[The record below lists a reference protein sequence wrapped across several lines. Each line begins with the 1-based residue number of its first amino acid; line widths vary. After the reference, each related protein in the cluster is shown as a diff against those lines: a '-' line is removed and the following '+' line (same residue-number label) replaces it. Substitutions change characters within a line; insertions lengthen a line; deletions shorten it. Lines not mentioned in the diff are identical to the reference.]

1 MQHFF
6 DNILLEVDS
15 MENIFEGISNKNK
28 FKLLKNLGADTLH
41 YSKDES
47 VIRLFKDD
55 NIINFIVKGNIKVV
69 LNNINGN
76 QIVTDDLSDGDIFSS
91 TINYIDENE
100 TDAIVTEDT
109 EIISMNQKD
118 IIDFKDNSKS
128 YYNIFIKNLFII
140 MTKKIS
146 ERNERIQIL
155 TKKTIRYRLLEYFE
169 IMRKKNNSLNI
180 YLPYNYIDLAAYIAV
195 DRSAMSRELS
205 YLKEEGFISIKGKK
219 ITLLYK

>member
-1 MQHFF
+1 
-6 DNILLEVDS
+6 

-28 FKLLKNLGADTLH
+28 LKLLKNLGADTLH
-41 YSKDES
+41 YTKDES

-55 NIINFIVKGNIKVV
+55 NIINFIVQGNVKVV
-69 LNNINGN
+69 LNTINGN
-76 QIVTDDLSDGDIFSS
+76 QIVTDDLSEGDVFSS

-109 EIISMNQKD
+109 EIISMNAQD

-128 YYNIFIKNLFII
+128 YYNVFIKNLFII

-205 YLKEEGFISIKGKK
+205 NLKDEGFINIKGKK
-219 ITLLYK
+219 ITILYK

>member
-1 MQHFF
+1 MG
-6 DNILLEVDS
+6 
-15 MENIFEGISNKNK
+15 NIFVGISEKNK
-28 FKLLKNLGADTLH
+28 RKLLKNLGADTLH
-41 YSKDES
+41 YKKDQS

-55 NIINFIVKGNIKVV
+55 NIINFIVKGNVKVV

-76 QIVTDDLSDGDIFSS
+76 QIVTEDLYDGDVFSS

-109 EIISMNQKD
+109 EIISMNQQD

-128 YYNIFIKNLFII
+128 YYNMFIKNLFII
-140 MTKKIS
+140 MTEKIS

-205 YLKEEGFISIKGKK
+205 NLKDEGFINIKGKK
-219 ITLLYK
+219 ITILYK

>member
-1 MQHFF
+1 
-6 DNILLEVDS
+6 

-28 FKLLKNLGADTLH
+28 LKLLKNLGADTLR
-41 YSKDES
+41 YTKDES

-55 NIINFIVKGNIKVV
+55 NIINFIVQGNVKVV
-69 LNNINGN
+69 LNTINGN
-76 QIVTDDLSDGDIFSS
+76 QIVTDDLSEGDVFSS

-109 EIISMNQKD
+109 EIISMNAQD

-128 YYNIFIKNLFII
+128 YYNVFIKNLFII

-205 YLKEEGFISIKGKK
+205 NLKDEGFINIKGKK
-219 ITLLYK
+219 ITILYK

>member
-1 MQHFF
+1 
-6 DNILLEVDS
+6 

-28 FKLLKNLGADTLH
+28 NKLLKNLGADTLH
-41 YSKDES
+41 YTKDES
-47 VIRLFKDD
+47 IIRLFKDD
-55 NIINFIVKGNIKVV
+55 NIINFIVKGNVKVV

-76 QIVTDDLSDGDIFSS
+76 QIVTEDLYDGDVFSS

-109 EIISMNQKD
+109 EIISMNQQD

-128 YYNIFIKNLFII
+128 YYNVFIKNLFII

-205 YLKEEGFISIKGKK
+205 NLKDEGFINIKGKK
-219 ITLLYK
+219 ITILYK

>member
-1 MQHFF
+1 MG
-6 DNILLEVDS
+6 
-15 MENIFEGISNKNK
+15 NIFEGISEKNK
-28 FKLLKNLGADTLH
+28 RKLLKNLGADTLH
-41 YSKDES
+41 YTKDES

-55 NIINFIVKGNIKVV
+55 NIINFIVKGNVKVV
-69 LNNINGN
+69 LNTINGN
-76 QIVTDDLSDGDIFSS
+76 QIVTEDLYDGDVFSS
-91 TINYIDENE
+91 NINYIDENE

-109 EIISMNQKD
+109 EIISMNEQD

-205 YLKEEGFISIKGKK
+205 NLKDEGFINIKGKK
-219 ITLLYK
+219 ITILYK

>member
-1 MQHFF
+1 
-6 DNILLEVDS
+6 

-28 FKLLKNLGADTLH
+28 RKLLKNLGADTLH
-41 YSKDES
+41 YKKDES

-55 NIINFIVKGNIKVV
+55 NIINFIVKGNVKVV

-76 QIVTDDLSDGDIFSS
+76 QIVTEDLYDGDVFSS
-91 TINYIDENE
+91 TINYINENE

-205 YLKEEGFISIKGKK
+205 NLKDEGFINIKGKK
-219 ITLLYK
+219 ITILYK

>member
-1 MQHFF
+1 
-6 DNILLEVDS
+6 
-15 MENIFEGISNKNK
+15 MENIFEGISEKNK
-28 FKLLKNLGADTLH
+28 RKLLKNLGADTLH
-41 YSKDES
+41 YKKDES
-47 VIRLFKDD
+47 IIRLFKDD
-55 NIINFIVKGNIKVV
+55 NIINFIVKGNVKVV

-76 QIVTDDLSDGDIFSS
+76 QIITDDLYDGDVFSS
-91 TINYIDENE
+91 TINYINENE

-205 YLKEEGFISIKGKK
+205 NLKDEGFINIKGKK
-219 ITLLYK
+219 ITILYK

>member
-1 MQHFF
+1 
-6 DNILLEVDS
+6 

-28 FKLLKNLGADTLH
+28 RKLLKNLGADTLH
-41 YSKDES
+41 YTKDES
-47 VIRLFKDD
+47 IIRLFKDD
-55 NIINFIVKGNIKVV
+55 NIINFIVKGNVKVV

-76 QIVTDDLSDGDIFSS
+76 QIITEDLYDGDVFSS

-128 YYNIFIKNLFII
+128 YYNMFIKNLFII

-205 YLKEEGFISIKGKK
+205 NLKEEGFINIKGKK

>member
-1 MQHFF
+1 
-6 DNILLEVDS
+6 

-41 YSKDES
+41 FSKDES
-47 VIRLFKDD
+47 VIRLFKDK
-55 NIINFIVKGNIKVV
+55 NIINFIVKGNVKVV

-76 QIVTDDLSDGDIFSS
+76 QIVTEDLYDGDVFSS
-91 TINYIDENE
+91 TINYINETE

-118 IIDFKDNSKS
+118 IIDFKDNAKS

-205 YLKEEGFISIKGKK
+205 NLKDEGFINIKGKK
-219 ITLLYK
+219 ITILYK

>member
-1 MQHFF
+1 
-6 DNILLEVDS
+6 

-28 FKLLKNLGADTLH
+28 RKLLKNLGADTLH
-41 YSKDES
+41 YKKDQS

-55 NIINFIVKGNIKVV
+55 NIINFIVKGNVKVV

-76 QIVTDDLSDGDIFSS
+76 QIVTEDLYDGDVFSS

-109 EIISMNQKD
+109 EIISMNQQD

-128 YYNIFIKNLFII
+128 YYNTFIKNLFII
-140 MTKKIS
+140 MTEKIS

-205 YLKEEGFISIKGKK
+205 NLKDEGFINIKGKK
-219 ITLLYK
+219 ITILYK

>member
-1 MQHFF
+1 MG
-6 DNILLEVDS
+6 
-15 MENIFEGISNKNK
+15 NIFEGISNKNK
-28 FKLLKNLGADTLH
+28 RKLLKTLGADTLH
-41 YSKDES
+41 YKKDTS

-55 NIINFIVKGNIKVV
+55 NIINFIVKGNVKVV
-69 LNNINGN
+69 LNTINGN
-76 QIVTDDLSDGDIFSS
+76 QIITEDLSDGDVFSS

-205 YLKEEGFISIKGKK
+205 NLKDEGFINIKGKK
-219 ITLLYK
+219 ITILYK

>member
-1 MQHFF
+1 
-6 DNILLEVDS
+6 

-28 FKLLKNLGADTLH
+28 RKLLKTLGADTLH
-41 YSKDES
+41 YKKDTS
-47 VIRLFKDD
+47 IIRLFKDD
-55 NIINFIVKGNIKVV
+55 NIINFIVKGNVKVV
-69 LNNINGN
+69 LNTINGN
-76 QIVTDDLSDGDIFSS
+76 QIITEDLSDGDVFSS

-205 YLKEEGFISIKGKK
+205 NLKDEGFINIKGKK
-219 ITLLYK
+219 ITILYK

>member
-1 MQHFF
+1 
-6 DNILLEVDS
+6 

-28 FKLLKNLGADTLH
+28 RKLLQALGADTLKFK
-41 YSKDES
+41 KDES

-55 NIINFIVKGNIKVV
+55 NIINFIVKGNVKVV

-76 QIVTDDLSDGDIFSS
+76 QIITEDLYDGDVFAS

-100 TDAIVTEDT
+100 TDAIAIEDT

-205 YLKEEGFISIKGKK
+205 NLKDEGFINIKGKK
-219 ITLLYK
+219 ITILYK

>member
-1 MQHFF
+1 
-6 DNILLEVDS
+6 

-28 FKLLKNLGADTLH
+28 RKLLKNLGADTLH
-41 YSKDES
+41 YTKDQS
-47 VIRLFKDD
+47 VIRLFKD
-55 NIINFIVKGNIKVV
+55 NNNINFIVKGNIRVI

-76 QIVTDDLSDGDIFSS
+76 QIVTEDLYDGDVFSS
-91 TINYIDENE
+91 AINYIDENE

-118 IIDFKDNSKS
+118 ILDFKDNSKS
-128 YYNIFIKNLFII
+128 YYNTFIKNLYII

-169 IMRKKNNSLNI
+169 MMRKKNNSLNI

-205 YLKEEGFISIKGKK
+205 NLRDEGFINIKGKK
-219 ITLLYK
+219 ITILYK

>member
-1 MQHFF
+1 
-6 DNILLEVDS
+6 
-15 MENIFEGISNKNK
+15 MENIFEGISEKNK
-28 FKLLKNLGADTLH
+28 KKLLKNLGADTLH

-55 NIINFIVKGNIKVV
+55 NIINFIVKGNVKVV
-69 LNNINGN
+69 LNTINGN
-76 QIVTDDLSDGDIFSS
+76 QIITDDLYDGDVFSS
-91 TINYIDENE
+91 TINYINENE

-205 YLKEEGFISIKGKK
+205 NLKDEGFINIKGKK
-219 ITLLYK
+219 ITILYK

>member
-1 MQHFF
+1 
-6 DNILLEVDS
+6 

-28 FKLLKNLGADTLH
+28 RKLLKSLGADTLR
-41 YSKDES
+41 YTKDES
-47 VIRLFKDD
+47 IIRLFKDD
-55 NIINFIVKGNIKVV
+55 NIINFIVKGNVKVV

-76 QIVTDDLSDGDIFSS
+76 QIVTEDLYDGDVFSS

-118 IIDFKDNSKS
+118 IIDFKDNAKS

-205 YLKEEGFISIKGKK
+205 NLKDEGFINIKGKK
-219 ITLLYK
+219 ITILYK

>member
-1 MQHFF
+1 
-6 DNILLEVDS
+6 
-15 MENIFEGISNKNK
+15 MENIFEGISEKNK
-28 FKLLKNLGADTLH
+28 RKLLKNLGADTLH
-41 YSKDES
+41 YTKDES
-47 VIRLFKDD
+47 IIRLFKDD
-55 NIINFIVKGNIKVV
+55 NIINFIVKGNVKVV

-76 QIVTDDLSDGDIFSS
+76 QIITEDLYDGDVFSS

-128 YYNIFIKNLFII
+128 YYNTFIKNLFII

-205 YLKEEGFISIKGKK
+205 NLKDEGFINIKGKK
-219 ITLLYK
+219 ITILYK

>member
-1 MQHFF
+1 
-6 DNILLEVDS
+6 

-28 FKLLKNLGADTLH
+28 RKLLQSLGADTLH
-41 YSKDES
+41 YTKDES
-47 VIRLFKDD
+47 IIRLFKDD
-55 NIINFIVKGNIKVV
+55 NIINFIVKGNVKVV

-76 QIVTDDLSDGDIFSS
+76 QIITEDLYDGDVFSS

-205 YLKEEGFISIKGKK
+205 NLKEEGFINIKGKK

>member
-1 MQHFF
+1 
-6 DNILLEVDS
+6 
-15 MENIFEGISNKNK
+15 MENIFEGISEKNK
-28 FKLLKNLGADTLH
+28 RKLLKNLGADTLH
-41 YSKDES
+41 YKKDES
-47 VIRLFKDD
+47 IIRLFKDD
-55 NIINFIVKGNIKVV
+55 NIINFIVKGNVKVV

-76 QIVTDDLSDGDIFSS
+76 QIITEDLYDGDVFSS
-91 TINYIDENE
+91 TINYINENE

-205 YLKEEGFISIKGKK
+205 NLKDEGFINIKGKK
-219 ITLLYK
+219 ITILYK

>member
-1 MQHFF
+1 
-6 DNILLEVDS
+6 

-28 FKLLKNLGADTLH
+28 SKLLKNLGADTLR
-41 YSKDES
+41 YTKDES

-55 NIINFIVKGNIKVV
+55 NIINFIVKGNVKVV
-69 LNNINGN
+69 LNTINGN
-76 QIVTDDLSDGDIFSS
+76 QIVTDDLSEGDVFSS

-109 EIISMNQKD
+109 EIISMNAQD

-205 YLKEEGFISIKGKK
+205 NLKDEGFINIKGKK

>member
-1 MQHFF
+1 
-6 DNILLEVDS
+6 
-15 MENIFEGISNKNK
+15 MENIFEGISEKNK
-28 FKLLKNLGADTLH
+28 RKLLKNLGADTLH
-41 YSKDES
+41 YKKDES
-47 VIRLFKDD
+47 IIRLFKDD
-55 NIINFIVKGNIKVV
+55 NIINFIVKGNVKVV

-76 QIVTDDLSDGDIFSS
+76 QIITDDLYDGDVFSS
-91 TINYIDENE
+91 TINYINENE

-169 IMRKKNNSLNI
+169 IKRKKNNSLNI

-205 YLKEEGFISIKGKK
+205 NLKDEGFINIKGKK
-219 ITLLYK
+219 ITILYK